1 MTKSE
6 AIAWAESRFRSFDFQ
21 YHVVPFNDGYC
32 VVNDTNL
39 KRHTELKGK
48 IVYSTTGEKFCN
60 SF

>member
-1 MTKSE
+1 MTKIE

-21 YHVVPFNDGYC
+21 YHVVPFNDGYY

-39 KRHTELKGK
+39 KRHPELKVK